1 VYDHACTELSML
13 NGIIQL
19 IRISPNQLITAH
31 MVGPEHM
38 AVKMLTGRP
47 ARTHPGEKEDG
58 MDSDLQGEWSLAR
71 LLAVP
76 LPAPQ

>member
-1 VYDHACTELSML
+1 
-13 NGIIQL
+13 
-19 IRISPNQLITAH
+19 

-38 AVKMLTGRP
+38 AAVKMLTGRP